1 MYRILVY
8 ISSTKNFDPAG
19 ESLSEMVFVD
29 DDDEDMSFSFFF
41 VIKEEKKR

>member
-1 MYRILVY
+1 ML
-8 ISSTKNFDPAG
+8 TFG
-19 ESLSEMVFVD
+19 EVGNELNDKDVD